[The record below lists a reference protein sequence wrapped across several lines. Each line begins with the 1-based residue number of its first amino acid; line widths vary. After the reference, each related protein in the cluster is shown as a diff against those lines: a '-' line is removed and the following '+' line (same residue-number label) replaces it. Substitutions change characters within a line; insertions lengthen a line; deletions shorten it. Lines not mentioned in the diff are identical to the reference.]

1 MAARHLP
8 VDRDFVPSQTITI
21 GTNFEPSPKGCTIA
35 PPGTLS
41 ITFTNNSGTTIDIQ
55 FETNPVYPNQIVFNN
70 VSNLANG
77 TSNTQQ
83 PQVAN
88 ATVNYN
94 VIAGGTPYGPYAIQ
108 VGNGPMY
115 VQITYDTTKSAGQC
129 TPDPIAIPPGGTLEM
144 VSTDYTYTVGWLTSD
159 PFTPALNWV
168 YDGVANNTPHTANNS
183 LGDYSYTVAKYPKI
197 QNSGSGGG
205 TVKVKGT

>member
-1 MAARHLP
+1 MAARHIPEPEFL
-8 VDRDFVPSQTITI
+8 PSQTITI
-21 GTNFEPSPKGCTIA
+21 GTTFEPSPKGCIIA

-41 ITFTNNSGTTIDIQ
+41 ITFTNNSGAPISIQ

-70 VSNLANG
+70 ISNLANN

-94 VIAGGTPYGPYAIQ
+94 VIANGTSHGPYAIQ

-115 VQITYDTTKSAGQC
+115 VQVTYDTTKSAGQC
-129 TPDPIAIPPGGTLEM
+129 NPDPIAIPPGGTLEM
-144 VSTDYTYTVGWLTSD
+144 VSTDYTYEVAWPTSD
-159 PFTPALNWV
+159 PFTPPLQWIYA
-168 YDGVANNTPHTANNS
+168 GVANNTPHTANNS
-183 LGDYSYTVAKYPKI
+183 VADYGYTVAKYPPLKDAG
-197 QNSGSGGG
+197 NGGG
-205 TVKVKGT
+205 TIKIKGT